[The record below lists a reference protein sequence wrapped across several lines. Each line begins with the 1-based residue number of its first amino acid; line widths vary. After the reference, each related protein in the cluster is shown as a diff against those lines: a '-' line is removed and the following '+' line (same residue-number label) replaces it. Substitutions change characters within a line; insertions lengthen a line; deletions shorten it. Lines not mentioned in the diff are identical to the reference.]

1 MANQESARGLL
12 GTAWLVAALPLGDH
26 MPLTEGSLLAG
37 HEPPLGSPSGLLWRK
52 RHKNY
57 ALPDDPR
64 QHVTFALRYE
74 PLRQDIL
81 KAVFHATGPEMWRQ
95 FVLDNPRGRQAA
107 RAAFYYERLTRST
120 LDCPNSQA
128 APVRALD
135 PTAYFTA
142 SDVLNQRWHV
152 YDNLPGSPGFC
163 PLVRRTEMLSQ
174 HSAYLRTILS
184 AALAGA
190 DAELVARASY
200 YLSVKDTKASFA
212 IEHEAPSPDR
222 TRRFVQAVSAY
233 SQTPLTPEH
242 LCAVQN
248 AIIDNPL
255 LHSVAGTYRQETV
268 YVGESRGG
276 QYGIG
281 WERVHFVAPAP
292 QQVDDLMRSWFAAL
306 DHRADD
312 PIAAAAVAAFGL
324 VFIHPFADGNGR
336 THRFVLQHLL
346 AEGGLCPRGMALP
359 LSAWWERHTHQ
370 YDAALEA
377 FSRPLMQSL
386 RYTMDHEGVLT
397 AQNDLTD
404 AYRYFDATAQAEA
417 IGRAVQSVLTEDIPQ
432 EIRFLRVFDAAK
444 VRLREVIDLPN
455 KETDIALHT
464 ILREGRMSTKKR
476 KRYFPHL
483 SDENMAR
490 IEKAVL
496 GNQAKAGVGLKDYD
510 HQENPGAHALP
521 ATLEDEDIAPR

>member
-1 MANQESARGLL
+1 
-12 GTAWLVAALPLGDH
+12 
-26 MPLTEGSLLAG
+26 
-37 HEPPLGSPSGLLWRK
+37 
-52 RHKNY
+52 
-57 ALPDDPR
+57 
-64 QHVTFALRYE
+64 
-74 PLRQDIL
+74 
-81 KAVFHATGPEMWRQ
+81 MWRQ
-95 FVLDNPRGRQAA
+95 LILDYPRGRKAA
-107 RAAFYYERLTRST
+107 RAAFYYERLTDTT

-128 APVRALD
+128 GSARALD
-135 PTAYFTA
+135 PSVYFTA
-142 SDVLNQRWHV
+142 PDILNRRWHV

-174 HSAYLRTILS
+174 RSAYLRTMLS
-184 AALAGA
+184 SALAGA
-190 DAELVARASY
+190 DARLVERASY
-200 YLSVKDTKASFA
+200 YLAVKDTKASFA

-222 TRRFVQAVSAY
+222 TRRFVEAVNAY

-255 LHSVAGTYRQETV
+255 LRSVAGTYRQETV

-292 QQVDDLMRSWFAAL
+292 QQVEGLMGAWFTAL
-306 DHRADD
+306 NHRAED
-312 PIAAAAVAAFGL
+312 PVAAAAAAAFGL
-324 VFIHPFADGNGR
+324 VFTHPFADGNGR
-336 THRFVLQHLL
+336 AHRFVLQQLL
-346 AEGGLCPRGMALP
+346 AEGGLCPRGVALP
-359 LSAWWERHTHQ
+359 LSAWWERHTDQ

-386 RYTMDHEGVLT
+386 RYAMDTEGVLT
-397 AQNDLTD
+397 IQNDLTD

-417 IGRAVQSVLTEDIPQ
+417 VGRAVQSVLTEDIPQ
-432 EIRFLRVFDAAK
+432 EIRFLRAFDAAK
-444 VRLREVIDLPN
+444 VRLRDTIDLPN

-476 KRYFPHL
+476 KRYFPHI
-483 SDENMAR
+483 SDEDVAR

-496 GNQAKAGVGLKDYD
+496 GTTVKAGVGLKRSGS
-510 HQENPGAHALP
+510 PGDGAQTLP
-521 ATLEDEDIAPR
+521 IPPEDDDAAPR